1 MSPKRGY
8 WFLFTGLVLGL
19 GLGLLTA
26 WVFAPVQYTDTT
38 PASLRA
44 DFKDEY
50 RAMIASAYSAT
61 GNLQRAQAR
70 LANLGDVDPLKAL
83 GEQAQRMM
91 ANNAPMEM
99 TQRLADLS
107 EALQAQAA
115 AVPGPTVGQN
125 SPTPATPSN
134 LANATPGDQP
144 TPSATPSG
152 PVSATSAPENL
163 PSPEAT
169 SVSLPS
175 PVFTFAPRPTR
186 TSTPTPDKPFELAN
200 QSTFCETSQ
209 PGLLQ
214 VNISNNANQPAAG
227 IELIIT
233 WFGGEEHFFTG
244 LKPELGNGYADFVMT
259 DKVEYALS
267 LSAGGT
273 RITGLTAPLC
283 IDAGGSAYSGG
294 IRLEFKQP

>member
-19 GLGLLTA
+19 GFGLLTA

-50 RAMIASAYSAT
+50 RAMIASAYGAT

-70 LANLGDVDPLKAL
+70 LTNLGDVDPLKAL

-91 ANNAPMEM
+91 ANNSPMEM

-107 EALQAQAA
+107 EALQAQTA
-115 AVPGPTVGQN
+115 AVPGSTGEQN
-125 SPTPATPSN
+125 TPAPAAPSN
-134 LANATPGDQP
+134 LANATPGSQ
-144 TPSATPSG
+144 TIPSTTPSG
-152 PVSATSAPENL
+152 PVSATSTPENF
-163 PSPEAT
+163 PSPGAT

-186 TSTPTPDKPFELAN
+186 TLTPTPGRPFELAN
-200 QSTFCETSQ
+200 QATFCEASQ

-214 VNISNNANQPAAG
+214 INVTNNANQPAAG
-227 IELIIT
+227 IELVIT
-233 WFGGEEHFFTG
+233 WFSGEEHFFTG
-244 LKPELGNGYADFVMT
+244 LKPELGIGYADFVMT
-259 DKVEYALS
+259 EKVEYALS

-283 IDAGGSAYSGG
+283 MDAGGGTYRGG